1 MPSIDRGS
9 TYDQGTANIILSSDW
24 TGLSRHLIASFF
36 PVESYYADDEGK
48 TKRWRRVPNSVEV
61 QAPLTEGSMDTTIN
75 WHSPFENTGPDQK
88 FSSFSALLQSGGITS
103 LLEQLKEL
111 IPAGS
116 IAAGFAQ
123 KGIDAM
129 KSMEGKSGFTKL
141 NSTQI
146 FNGMP
151 PMKISATAHFRALTD
166 PVAEVR
172 QPINQLMSWA
182 LPQKLASDGVLAST
196 LKGDPTLYGTQVPQI
211 IGMRYADM
219 LMMPL
224 VIESIPMAL
233 TAPRDRN
240 GVQLSAQV
248 ALSIA
253 TLTALDQKDWN
264 DSFK

>member
-1 MPSIDRGS
+1 VPSIDRG
-9 TYDQGTANIILSSDW
+9 TAYTVLSSDW

-36 PVESYYADDEGK
+36 PVESYYADDSEK

-61 QAPLTEGSMDTTIN
+61 QTPLTEGTMDVTLN

-103 LLEQLKEL
+103 LLQAIKEL
-111 IPAGS
+111 VPKDGQI
-116 IAAGFAQ
+116 AGFVQ
-123 KGIDAM
+123 KGIDSLKAL
-129 KSMEGKSGFTKL
+129 EGKSGFTKL

-151 PMKISATAHFRALTD
+151 PVKINVTAHFRALSN

-172 QPINQLMSWA
+172 QPMNQLMSWA
-182 LPQKLASDGVLAST
+182 LPRKLSPDGLLVTA
-196 LKGDPTLYGTQVPQI
+196 LKGDPSLFPSEIPQI
-211 IGMRYADM
+211 IGMQYADM
-219 LMMPL
+219 SLMPL
-224 VIESIPMAL
+224 VIESIPTPL
-233 TAPRDRN
+233 TGPRDRN
-240 GVQLSAQV
+240 GVQMSAQI

-253 TLTALDQKDWN
+253 SLSALDQQDWN